1 MKLLIAFGI
10 SMLPII
16 ELRGGIPYA
25 MLNGIPFWEAFL
37 VCFAGN
43 ILPVPF
49 ILFFIRI
56 IFDFMEKL
64 KITEKLIK
72 KLRGIAEAKSDKVKK
87 YQYFGLL
94 MLVAIPLP
102 GTGAWTG
109 SLIAAL
115 MNLPVKKSFPTIA
128 VGVLL
133 AGIFMSILSYFIPGL
148 FFNIGDGTEIVT

>member
-1 MKLLIAFGI
+1 
-10 SMLPII
+10 
-16 ELRGGIPYA
+16 
-25 MLNGIPFWEAFL
+25 
-37 VCFAGN
+37 
-43 ILPVPF
+43 
-49 ILFFIRI
+49 
-56 IFDFMEKL
+56 MEKL